1 VVDKDPDANVS
12 FRGLSLKLGPQFLTL
27 VVVNMLVLGTF
38 FWFMDARAR
47 HTAHIVDK
55 LLESCPQI
63 RSQLPLDHVRRPS

>member
-1 VVDKDPDANVS
+1 
-12 FRGLSLKLGPQFLTL
+12 
-27 VVVNMLVLGTF
+27 VVNMLVLGTF